1 MTPPLCFSIDA
12 LSAAGNKA
20 WRLSD
25 DMHHWRTCV
34 FAEDLKD
41 SDARIFDQNEV
52 SGWAGMRLV
61 RDKQLCLKPRGKP
74 GIFNLLM
81 TGIFA
86 HSIVHRLS
94 SPAMP
99 DRDQFVNTMKE
110 TEPGCPW
117 LIYIDLSGRFQVLD
131 TSKVSIL
138 GNIRI
143 AVRGEITS
151 SPGFIGPKAAHN
163 EKMMEEVFRQFLEGW
178 YIHLQ
183 SRRTGIF
190 VPDKEKLADKQIL
203 HQKILDWHH
212 E

>member
-1 MTPPLCFSIDA
+1 MIPPLCFSIDA
-12 LSAAGNKA
+12 LSAAGNEA

-25 DMHHWRTCV
+25 DMHHWRTCA
-34 FAEDLKD
+34 FAEDLKG
-41 SDARIFDQNEV
+41 SDVRIYDQDEA
-52 SGWAGMRLV
+52 SGWSGMRLV
-61 RDKQLCLKPRGKP
+61 RDKQLCLKPRAKP

-94 SPAMP
+94 PPAMP
-99 DRDQFVNTMKE
+99 DKDQFVDTVKE
-110 TEPGCPW
+110 TEPGRPW
-117 LIYIDLSGRFQVLD
+117 LIYLDLSGYFRVLD

-151 SPGFIGPKAAHN
+151 SPGYIGPKAASD
-163 EKMMEEVFRQFLEGW
+163 EKLMEEMFLQFLEGW

-183 SRRTGIF
+183 SRRAGVF
-190 VPDKEKLADKQIL
+190 VPDKEKLANKQIL
-203 HQKILDWHH
+203 RQKILDWHH